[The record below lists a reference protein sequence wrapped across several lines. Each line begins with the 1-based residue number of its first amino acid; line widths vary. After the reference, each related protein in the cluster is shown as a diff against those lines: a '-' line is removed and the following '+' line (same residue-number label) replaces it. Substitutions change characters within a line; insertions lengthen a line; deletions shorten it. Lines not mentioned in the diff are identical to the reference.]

1 MSYIP
6 GRPRRRDRHRPR
18 PGNHAARRMGAQIT
32 LIGVPG
38 PMSIEAVLSA
48 PNGGYGSSSGGR
60 ADHGA

>member
-1 MSYIP
+1 
-6 GRPRRRDRHRPR
+6 
-18 PGNHAARRMGAQIT
+18 MGAQIT

-60 ADHGA
+60 GQSRSVMPGGGWYGKLTGQNRR